1 MVFALDWRFGCFGE
15 AMTSSIFIPDLD
27 DVRRAQAVI
36 GAYMR
41 TRLEIIAARPGNPLG
56 AVFRQI
62 GQAVALRAPGFP
74 ASLFNRAYGFCDEQI
89 EHIPALIDW
98 YAAGGAFELAPGREI
113 ARTARLLAAAGYAQT
128 GFHATFAGP
137 AALPNAPSPGIEV
150 RRVESEDDIRS
161 FAEVYHL
168 GWAITG
174 FRVPVAPWLT
184 APGWSLYLASCDGAP
199 AGVAIGY
206 LNGEDAY
213 LADSA
218 VDPRFRRRGV
228 HRALLDRRCD
238 DARAAG
244 ATRLYSGADV
254 LSASS
259 RNMQR
264 KGLVLLYTEAI
275 WTGPQPKAAG

>member
-1 MVFALDWRFGCFGE
+1 MP
-15 AMTSSIFIPDLD
+15 IFIPDLS

-36 GAYMR
+36 GAYTR
-41 TRLEIIAARPGNPLG
+41 TRLEMIAARPGNPLG
-56 AVFRQI
+56 AEFRPFD
-62 GQAVALRAPGFP
+62 GAVALRAPGFP
-74 ASLFNRAYGFCDEQI
+74 NSAFNRVYGICDE
-89 EHIPALIDW
+89 HIDEVPALIDW
-98 YAAGGAFELAPGREI
+98 YAAGAGGAFELTPGRPI
-113 ARTARLLAAAGYAQT
+113 ARTARLLAEAGYVQT

-137 AALPNAPSPGIEV
+137 AELANAPSPGIEV
-150 RRVESEDDIRS
+150 DQVDSDDNLKV
-161 FAEVYHL
+161 FADVYHL

-174 FRVPVAPWLT
+174 FRVPMAPWLA
-184 APGWSLYLASCDGAP
+184 APGWSLYLARCDGEP
-199 AGVAIGY
+199 AGVAVGY
-206 LNGEDAY
+206 VNGEDAY

-244 ATRLYSGADV
+244 ATRVYSGADY

-264 KGLVLLYTEAI
+264 KGLVQLYTEAI
-275 WTGPQPKAAG
+275 LALPQPKAAG

>member
-1 MVFALDWRFGCFGE
+1 
-15 AMTSSIFIPDLD
+15 MTTSVFIPDLD

-36 GAYMR
+36 GAYTR
-41 TRLEIIAARPGNPLG
+41 TRLEIIAARPGNPMG
-56 AVFRQI
+56 AEFRQF
-62 GQAVALRAPGFP
+62 GEAVALRAPGLSGP
-74 ASLFNRAYGFCDEQI
+74 HFNRGYGFCDEQI
-89 EHIPALIDW
+89 EQIPALIDW
-98 YAAGGAFELAPGREI
+98 YAAGAGGSFELAPGRPI
-113 ARTARLLAAAGYAQT
+113 AKTARLLAAAGYTQT

-137 AALPNAPSPGIEV
+137 ADLANAPSPGVEV
-150 RRVESEDDIRS
+150 RRVAGEGDLHV
-161 FAEVYHL
+161 FADAYHL

-174 FRVPVAPWLT
+174 FRVPMLPWLA
-184 APGWSLYLASCDGAP
+184 APGWTLYLAHCDGQP
-199 AGVAIGY
+199 AGAAILY
-206 LNGEDAY
+206 VRGEDAY

-244 ATRLYSGADV
+244 ASRVYSGADF

-264 KGLVLLYTEAI
+264 KGLKLLYTEAI
-275 WTGPQPKAAG
+275 LTGPQPKAAG

>member
-1 MVFALDWRFGCFGE
+1 
-15 AMTSSIFIPDLD
+15 MTASIFIPDLD

-36 GAYMR
+36 GAYTR

-56 AVFRQI
+56 AEFRQFD
-62 GQAVALRAPGFP
+62 GAVALRAPGFP
-74 ASLFNRAYGFCDEQI
+74 ASQFNRAYGFRDEHL
-89 EHIPALIDW
+89 EHIPALINW
-98 YAAGGAFELAPGREI
+98 YAAGAGGAFGLAPGRPI
-113 ARTARLLAAAGYAQT
+113 AETARLLAEAGYVQT

-137 AALPNAPSPGIEV
+137 AELPNAPSLGVEV
-150 RRVESEDDIRS
+150 SLVESEDDLKA
-161 FAEVYHL
+161 FADVYHL

-174 FRVPVAPWLT
+174 FRVPVAPWLS
-184 APGWSLYLASCDGAP
+184 APGWSLYLARRDGEP

-206 LNGEDAY
+206 VNGEDAY

-238 DARAAG
+238 DAREAG
-244 ATRLYSGADV
+244 ATRIYSGANY

-275 WTGPQPKAAG
+275 LTGPQPKAAG

>member
-1 MVFALDWRFGCFGE
+1 MSV
-15 AMTSSIFIPDLD
+15 FIPDLD
-27 DVRRAQAVI
+27 DVRRAQGVI
-36 GAYMR
+36 GAYTR

-56 AVFRQI
+56 AEFRQF
-62 GQAVALRAPGFP
+62 GGAVALRAPGFP
-74 ASLFNRAYGFCDEQI
+74 NSAFNRAYGFCDEQI
-89 EHIPALIDW
+89 DAVPGLIDW
-98 YAAGGAFELAPGREI
+98 YAAGAGGVFELAPGRPI
-113 ARTARLLAAAGYAQT
+113 ARTARLLAEAGYVQT

-137 AALPNAPSPGIEV
+137 AELPNASSPGVEV
-150 RRVESEDDIRS
+150 VQVESEDALKA
-161 FAEVYHL
+161 FADVYHL

-174 FRVPVAPWLT
+174 FRVPMGPWLT
-184 APGWSLYLASCDGAP
+184 APGWSLYLARCDGEP

-206 LNGEDAY
+206 VNGEDAY

-238 DARAAG
+238 NARDAG
-244 ATRLYSGADV
+244 ATRIYSGADY

-264 KGLVLLYTEAI
+264 KGLVQLYTEAI
-275 WTGPQPKAAG
+275 LTAPQPKAAG

>member
-1 MVFALDWRFGCFGE
+1 MA
-15 AMTSSIFIPDLD
+15 TSTFIPDLD

-36 GAYMR
+36 GAYTR

-56 AVFRQI
+56 AEFRQV
-62 GQAVALRAPGFP
+62 GAAVALRAPGFP
-74 ASLFNRAYGFCDEQI
+74 GGSFNRAYGFSDEQI
-89 EHIPALIDW
+89 EQIPALIAW
-98 YAAGGAFELAPGREI
+98 YAAGAGGCFELAPGRPI
-113 ARTARLLAAAGYAQT
+113 AEAARLLAAAGYVQT
-128 GFHATFAGP
+128 GFHATFAGL
-137 AALPNAPSPGIEV
+137 AELANAPSPGVEV
-150 RRVESEDDIRS
+150 RRVESDDDLKA
-161 FAEVYHL
+161 FADIYHL
-168 GWAITG
+168 GWAISS

-184 APGWSLYLASCDGAP
+184 APGWSLYLAHCDGAP
-199 AGVAIGY
+199 AGMAIVY
-206 LNGEDAY
+206 LSGDDAY

-244 ATRLYSGADV
+244 ATRIFSGADF
-254 LSASS
+254 LSASC

-275 WTGPQPKAAG
+275 LTGPQPKAAG